1 MNESGYVN
9 LTLSF
14 LQFEIVIDKQANHN
28 HALVKNYSI
37 FFIKSKEF
45 FVVKFVLLNIIRPHT
60 MAAINLAKTISM
72 TIRLGTLPIT
82 KKIISLKIF
91 ISLH

>member
-1 MNESGYVN
+1 MHIIHKS
-9 LTLSF
+9 
-14 LQFEIVIDKQANHN
+14 NHS
-28 HALVKNYSI
+28 HALAKNYSL
-37 FFIKSKEF
+37 FSIKSKEF

-60 MAAINLAKTISM
+60 MAVINLAKTISM